1 MGNCQGSKAS
11 ANAVNPRAIEAPLD
25 VNKPIPSPA
34 KADGRSPVNAPVT
47 APATPSDDPPTDKIS
62 QEEPSEEPSEEP
74 LVVKPS
80 QSASVVAFEAV
91 STAADEPSE
100 VLSKSASAVSEAP
113 SKATDDIS
121 QKSSAVSN
129 VPFFGDSQSKEEV
142 NIIEVESSVKGEE
155 PITAVSSDENPPSG
169 LASIGS
175 LGRTRTDATGTSEAT
190 GPTHKVAERNQ
201 GFEQVPVKRDL
212 TLGEKMEDMIDS
224 CCGLPPE
231 DRSSSL
237 VVEEKE
243 VVTAA
248 SLSETLDP
256 KSPNYKKK
264 RKLIKK
270 VREIEALEAKDPE
283 SLTPEQLQK
292 MASKDSVLESLS
304 AI

>member
-1 MGNCQGSKAS
+1 
-11 ANAVNPRAIEAPLD
+11 
-25 VNKPIPSPA
+25 
-34 KADGRSPVNAPVT
+34 
-47 APATPSDDPPTDKIS
+47 
-62 QEEPSEEPSEEP
+62 
-74 LVVKPS
+74 
-80 QSASVVAFEAV
+80 
-91 STAADEPSE
+91 
-100 VLSKSASAVSEAP
+100 
-113 SKATDDIS
+113 
-121 QKSSAVSN
+121 
-129 VPFFGDSQSKEEV
+129 
-142 NIIEVESSVKGEE
+142 
-155 PITAVSSDENPPSG
+155 
-169 LASIGS
+169 
-175 LGRTRTDATGTSEAT
+175 
-190 GPTHKVAERNQ
+190 
-201 GFEQVPVKRDL
+201 
-212 TLGEKMEDMIDS
+212 MIDS
-224 CCGLPPE
+224 CCGLPE